1 MKNIIY
7 RLRFL
12 LFILGI
18 LFAILYSS
26 TNKPSLEPLDNGNIQ
41 KAVLID
47 SLTAKIDDLNH
58 ELYIRQTIIDRY
70 EIAISIYKEQNPKAM
85 EKLEYILYTQTE

>member
-7 RLRFL
+7 RLRFV

-26 TNKPSLEPLDNGNIQ
+26 TSKPKLEPLDNGNIQ
-41 KAVLID
+41 KAELID
-47 SLTAKIDDLNH
+47 SLTNVIDSLKH
-58 ELYIRQTIIDRY
+58 ELYISQTIEDRY
-70 EIAISIYKEQNPKAM
+70 QIAIDIYKYENPKAM
-85 EKLEYILYTQTE
+85 EKLEFILYTQTE